1 MRKKRNT
8 KILSL
13 QSDNY
18 GAAGIIVAVMLIG
31 LFFTFL
37 SVVQLSYIPNWSEE
51 REAEH
56 MEKVAEQFT
65 QLKFAVDVLS
75 TIEQSGNK
83 ITTSLTLG
91 TNEIPLPLFLKSEKS
106 FGYLRLISDES
117 IINITDTT
125 PVTNSYQL
133 GSIKYSPRNSK
144 YIETDY
150 IYEAGAVITSQTL
163 GNTMYILPYF
173 TVDYSGNVDITY
185 EVVDFIDIAGKKYTT
200 GHGITQLQLEY
211 QSKNNNIINNAD
223 QISISTEYMPA
234 WNKLFNDTLE
244 SAGLSYGAANDY
256 VIIEDDI
263 DEEITL
269 DFNNGLTVDVTLI
282 ITEINIQ
289 IGPGWSS

>member
-1 MRKKRNT
+1 MRKKKSM

-13 QSDNY
+13 QSNSY

-65 QLKFAVDVLS
+65 QLKFAVDILS

-83 ITTSLTLG
+83 ITTAITLG

-106 FGYLRLISDES
+106 FGYLRLMSDES

-125 PVTNSYQL
+125 PVTNTYEL
-133 GSIKYSPRNSK
+133 GSIKYSPRNSQ
-144 YIETDY
+144 YIETEY
-150 IYEAGAVITSQTL
+150 IYEAGAVITNQNL

-173 TVDYSGNVDITY
+173 TADYSGNVDITFSA
-185 EVVDFIDIAGKKYTT
+185 VDFIDIAGKKYTT
-200 GHGITQLQLEY
+200 GHGITQIQLEY
-211 QSKNNNIINNAD
+211 KSKSTNTINNVD
-223 QISISTEYMPA
+223 QITISTEYMPA
-234 WNKLFNDTLE
+234 WNNFFNDSLE
-244 SAGLSYGAANDY
+244 SIGLFYGAGNDFEISENE
-256 VIIEDDI
+256 VDN
-263 DEEITL
+263 EITL
-269 DFNNGLTVDVTLI
+269 DFNNALTVDITLI

-289 IGPGWSS
+289 IGPGWAN

>member
-1 MRKKRNT
+1 MRKKQKI

-13 QSDNY
+13 QSNNY

-83 ITTSLTLG
+83 ITSSLTLG

-117 IINITDTT
+117 MINITDTT
-125 PVTNSYQL
+125 PITSSYEL
-133 GSIKYSPRNSK
+133 GSIRYSPRNSK

-150 IYEAGAVITSQTL
+150 IYESGAVITNQNL
-163 GNTMYILPYF
+163 GNTMYIMPYF
-173 TVDYSGNVDITY
+173 TVDYSGNVDITF

-211 QSKNNNIINNAD
+211 NSKNTNIINNVD
-223 QISISTEYMPA
+223 QISISTKYMPA
-234 WNKLFNDTLE
+234 WNNFFNDTLE
-244 SAGLSYGAANDY
+244 SAGLTYGAANDF
-256 VIIEDDI
+256 
-263 DEEITL
+263 EITENEVDSEIIV
-269 DFNNGLTVDVTLI
+269 DFNIALTVDITLI

-289 IGPGWSS
+289 IGPGWSN

>member
-1 MRKKRNT
+1 MRKKRCI
-8 KILSL
+8 KLLSL
-13 QSDNY
+13 QRDNEA
-18 GAAGIIVAVMLIG
+18 AAGIIVAVMLIG

-65 QLKFAVDVLS
+65 QIKFAVDVLS
-75 TIEQSGNK
+75 TIEQAGNK
-83 ITTSLTLG
+83 ITTSITLG

-106 FGYLRLISDES
+106 FGYLRLLDDES
-117 IINITDTT
+117 VINITDTT

-150 IYEAGAVITSQTL
+150 IYEAGGIITSQTL
-163 GNTMYILPYF
+163 GNTMYVLPYF
-173 TVDYSGNVDITY
+173 TVDYSGNVDITFQ
-185 EVVDFIDIAGKKYTT
+185 VVDFIDIAGKKYTT

-211 QSKNNNIINNAD
+211 NSKNSNIVNNAD
-223 QISISTEYMPA
+223 QITISTEYMSA
-234 WNKLFNDTLE
+234 WNNFFNDTLE
-244 SAGLSYGAANDY
+244 NAGLTYGAGNDY
-256 VIIEDDI
+256 EISENIDDN
-263 DEEITL
+263 EITV
-269 DFNNGLTVDVTLI
+269 DFNNGLTVDMTLI

-289 IGPGWSS
+289 IGPGWAN

>member
-1 MRKKRNT
+1 MRKKRCM

-13 QSDNY
+13 QRDNN

-75 TIEQSGNK
+75 TIEQTGNK
-83 ITTSLTLG
+83 ITTAITLG

-106 FGYLRLISDES
+106 FGYLKLIDDES
-117 IINITDTT
+117 MINITDTT
-125 PVTNSYQL
+125 PVTNSYDL
-133 GSIKYSPRNSK
+133 GSIKYSPRNSE

-150 IYEAGAVITSQTL
+150 IYEAGALVTSQNL
-163 GNTMYILPYF
+163 GNTMYIMPYF
-173 TVDYSGNVDITY
+173 SVDFSGNVDITY

-200 GHGITQLQLEY
+200 GHGITQIQLEY
-211 QSKNNNIINNAD
+211 KSKNTNTINNVD
-223 QISISTEYMPA
+223 IITLTTHYMSA
-234 WNKLFNDTLE
+234 WNNFFNDSFE
-244 SAGLSYGAANDY
+244 SIGLVYGVGNDY
-256 VIIEDDI
+256 EIFENNVDNEIII
-263 DEEITL
+263 DFSNAI
-269 DFNNGLTVDVTLI
+269 TVDITLI

-289 IGPGWSS
+289 IGPGWTS

>member
-1 MRKKRNT
+1 MRKKKSI

-13 QSDNY
+13 QSNNY

-83 ITTSLTLG
+83 ITTAVTLG

-106 FGYLRLISDES
+106 FGYLKLISDES
-117 IINITDTT
+117 VINITDTT
-125 PVTNSYQL
+125 PVTNSYPL
-133 GSIKYSPRNSK
+133 GSIKYSPRNSE

-150 IYEAGAVITSQTL
+150 IYEAGAVITSQNL
-163 GNTMYILPYF
+163 GNTMYIMPYF
-173 TVDYSGNVDITY
+173 TVDFSGSVDITY
-185 EVVDFIDIAGKKYTT
+185 EAVDFIDIAGKKYTT
-200 GHGITQLQLEY
+200 GHGITQVQLEY
-211 QSKNNNIINNAD
+211 KSKNTNIINNVD
-223 QISISTEYMPA
+223 QITISTDYMPA
-234 WNKLFNDTLE
+234 WNNFFNDTLD
-244 SAGLSYGAANDY
+244 SAGLTYGAGNDY
-256 VIIEDDI
+256 EIAENEVDN
-263 DEEITL
+263 EITI
-269 DFNNGLTVDVTLI
+269 DFNNGLTVDITLI

-289 IGPGWSS
+289 IGPGWAG